1 MSGEAFFHRWSRL
14 KQAAAEHPAPEA
26 AANVT
31 LSVAAENHTDQT
43 AVPVPTMADVA
54 LLGPDA
60 DYAPFMV
67 KAVDRAVQ
75 RSALKKLFADPR
87 FNVMDRLDIYMD
99 DYNVASPMS
108 ATMLSG
114 LQHAGELLARGVEL
128 ETRLAAAAAVPPSD
142 ETNV

>member
-1 MSGEAFFHRWSRL
+1 MSDEAFFHRWSRL
-14 KQAAAEHPAPEA
+14 KQAAVEAPASEPPSSP
-26 AANVT
+26 T
-31 LSVAAENHTDQT
+31 LSVTADNPTDQA
-43 AVPVPTMADVA
+43 AVPMPTMADVA
-54 LLGPDA
+54 RLGPDA

-67 KAVDRAVQ
+67 TAVDRAVQ

-108 ATMLSG
+108 AAMLSG
-114 LQHAGELLARGVEL
+114 LQHAGELLARGLEL
-128 ETRLAAAAAVPPSD
+128 ETRLAAAAALPPSD